1 MPAAMRSRSARRSG
15 HRFAGLRIAIGARA
29 LTQWLQRLWC
39 GCPLALRMLALPALC
54 MVLLAWTLVAGW
66 RHAAQVRQEV
76 VALAAPSAAAAHCA
90 ALQEWQADLAQMQ
103 ADLYRLAD
111 TGPGPGGAMLADLL
125 RTRLRQDS
133 ARLRQTS
140 LPPDVELQLRQRIS
154 AYLAQ
159 VALAV
164 AQLHGDPAAG
174 RTAVEVAAARHA
186 ALRTLLAARV
196 ALERH
201 KAALAQARLAQAL
214 ERPDGVYWPL
224 ALGLALLTALSAAL
238 SAWLSLRPLHRLAP
252 AMTRLAGGDT
262 QLGDLG
268 AHRQDDLGAMA
279 AAVAVFQRNA
289 VELQAAQQDVL
300 AAGAQLASV
309 IHAMPNGVAVFDS
322 AQRLVLFNEPF
333 VQLVQLPRTALLGQ
347 RWVELALRMTQA
359 DGESAEWEHAVNC
372 WFDSPGRTLRHEVRL
387 GQRWLLFACNRI
399 DGRQGDGHH
408 LAGGG
413 LVLVLT
419 DLTRRKQ
426 MEEELRQLAL
436 NDALTRLPNRRLF
449 MDRLAQAVQ
458 ASARRNSHGA
468 VLFID
473 LNKFKQL
480 NDQHGHEAGDLL
492 LMEVAHRLL
501 LAARASDTVAR
512 LGGDEFVVLAE
523 GLGEERSRAEA
534 GAGVLAAKLQ
544 EALDAPYLLGSL
556 LHHGSASI
564 GVSVFFGG
572 DNDAAAILREADAA
586 MYRCKTHCNLPQP

>member
-1 MPAAMRSRSARRSG
+1 MPAAHLSSRRR
-15 HRFAGLRIAIGARA
+15 LRIAIRCRA
-29 LTQWLQRLWC
+29 LAESARRLWC
-39 GCPLALRMLALPALC
+39 GCPLALRMLAVPALC
-54 MVLLAWTLVAGW
+54 MMLLAWTLLAGW
-66 RHAAQVRQEV
+66 RQAAQVRQEV
-76 VALAAPSAAAAHCA
+76 AALAAPAAAAA
-90 ALQEWQADLAQMQ
+90 RGADLQGLQAGLAQMQ
-103 ADLYRLAD
+103 ADLHRLAD
-111 TGPGPGGAMLADLL
+111 AAPDPGGQMLAELL
-125 RTRLRQDS
+125 RTRLRRDS
-133 ARLRQTS
+133 ARWRQAS
-140 LPPDVELQLRQRIS
+140 LPLDTEHQLRHRIS

-159 VALAV
+159 VALA
-164 AQLHGDPAAG
+164 AQLGDDPAAG
-174 RTAVEVAAARHA
+174 RSAVELAAARHA
-186 ALRTLLAARV
+186 ALRTLLAAR
-196 ALERH
+196 LELEQRQ
-201 KAALAQARLAQAL
+201 AASAQAALAQAL
-214 ERPDGVYWPL
+214 ERPYRVYWPL
-224 ALGLALLTALSAAL
+224 ALGLALLAVLSAIAC
-238 SAWLSLRPLHRLAP
+238 AWLSLRPLHRLAP

-289 VELQAAQQDVL
+289 VELQAARQDLL
-300 AAGAQLASV
+300 AAEAQLASV

-333 VQLVQLPRTALLGQ
+333 VQLVELPRAALAGR

-359 DGESAEWEHAVNC
+359 DGDTAEWEHAVNC

-387 GQRWLLFACNRI
+387 GRHWLLFACNRI
-399 DGRQGDGHH
+399 DGRHPG
-408 LAGGG
+408 GGG

-449 MDRLAQAVQ
+449 MDRLAHAVQ
-458 ASARRNSHGA
+458 ASLRRNSHGA

-523 GLGEERSRAEA
+523 GLGEERGKAEA
-534 GAGVLAAKLQ
+534 AAAVLAGKLQ

-564 GVSVFFGG
+564 GVSVFVGG
-572 DNDAAAILREADAA
+572 GSDAAAILREADAA
-586 MYRCKTHCNLPQP
+586 MYRCKTHRSETHRSGQ

>member
-1 MPAAMRSRSARRSG
+1 MSRRT
-15 HRFAGLRIAIGARA
+15 LRLRVRCRA
-29 LTQWLQRLWC
+29 LADAVRRFWC
-39 GCPLALRMLALPALC
+39 GCPLALRMLAVPMLC
-54 MVLLAWTLVAGW
+54 MVLLTGGLAAGW
-66 RHAAQVRQEV
+66 NHARQVQQQA
-76 VALAAPSAAAAHCA
+76 VALREPASAAMRNA
-90 ALQEWQADLAQMQ
+90 ALQRLQAGLAQMQ
-103 ADLYRLAD
+103 VDVHRLASVE
-111 TGPGPGGAMLADLL
+111 PGSGGQMLAAML

-133 ARLRQTS
+133 RQVQ
-140 LPPDVELQLRQRIS
+140 LLAHELEPFLEQRIS
-154 AYLAQ
+154 AYQAQ
-159 VALAV
+159 VELAV
-164 AQLHGDPAAG
+164 SQMSGDPAAG
-174 RTAVEVAAARHA
+174 RVAAELAAARYA
-186 ALRTLLAARV
+186 ALRNAV
-196 ALERH
+196 AVRLEAEQR
-201 KAALAQARLAQAL
+201 KAQAAQAEL
-214 ERPDGVYWPL
+214 DAMLDKPYGVYWPL
-224 ALGLALLTALSAAL
+224 ALALATLAALSAVV

-289 VELQAAQQDVL
+289 LELHHTQQALQAAES
-300 AAGAQLASV
+300 QLASV
-309 IHAMPNGVAVFDS
+309 IQAMPNGVAVFDS

-333 VQLVQLPRTALLGQ
+333 VQLVQLPRAALAGQ

-359 DGESAEWEHAVNC
+359 DGDTAEWEHAVNC

-387 GQRWLLFACNRI
+387 GQHWLLFACNRI
-399 DGRQGDGHH
+399 DGRNMK
-408 LAGGG
+408 GGG

-449 MDRLAQAVQ
+449 MDRLAHAAQ
-458 ASARRNSHGA
+458 ASQRRHSHGA

-523 GLGEERSRAEA
+523 GLGEDRGQAEA
-534 GAGVLAAKLQ
+534 AAALLAEKLH
-544 EALDAPYLLGSL
+544 EALDAPYLLGAL

-564 GVSVFFGG
+564 GVSVFMGG
-572 DNDAAAILREADAA
+572 EMDPAAILREADAA
-586 MYRCKTHCNLPQP
+586 MYRYKTHHTGHGM